1 MIHYTCDRCKRQI
14 NTTDQTRYVVQI
26 EIQSAAEV
34 PAEQWDDDVDQ
45 LTELHQI
52 LEGIADED
60 LQCDEEASSH
70 RGRYDLCPECHRQ
83 FLKNP
88 LGRDSMLALGFS
100 NN

>member
-1 MIHYTCDRCKRQI
+1 MIHYTCDRCRREI
-14 NTTDQTRYVVQI
+14 DPARHTRYVVQI
-26 EIQSAAEV
+26 EVQAAIDGSLGEF
-34 PAEQWDDDVDQ
+34 DDDVDHLSELNQ
-45 LTELHQI
+45 L
-52 LEGIADED
+52 LEATGDED
-60 LQCDEEASSH
+60 LASELADASH